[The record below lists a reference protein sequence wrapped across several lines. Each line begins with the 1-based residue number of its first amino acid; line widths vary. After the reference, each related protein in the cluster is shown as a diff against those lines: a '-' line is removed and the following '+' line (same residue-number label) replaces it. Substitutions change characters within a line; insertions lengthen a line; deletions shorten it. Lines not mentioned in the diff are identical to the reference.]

1 MNENTISEED
11 EESTDL
17 SPPEPKQFKPPETS
31 KDSYTWRIDLS
42 KTEPYWTGWFSGLS
56 NKFLSVPAS
65 KMLILA
71 GVDRLDRDLTVG
83 QMQGKFQMQVM
94 PQAGHAIHEDVPDK
108 MAEAMATFLVR
119 NKFAKSKESFTPL
132 FPGC

>member
-11 EESTDL
+11 EESTDP
-17 SPPEPKQFKPPETS
+17 SPAEPKQFKPPETS

-119 NKFAKSKESFTPL
+119 NKFAKSKETFTPL

>member
-119 NKFAKSKESFTPL
+119 NKFAKSKETFTPL